1 MVGNCCWLFCNWI
14 FDKHDFQLV
23 CRILHSDFVVR
34 LESGGRSMTFFFL
47 PRLEFHVNLNWFQL
61 NSFCRAKSKRK
72 ILKAPVV
79 PLVASYFLKKFI
91 YKFTGFCRRFAR
103 GILCTGTPH
112 PWDANPWKQT
122 HGVDLKV
129 CHRSGCKDGPSVWK
143 CDGAASDRC
152 IPWVACGGCC
162 SQAMM
167 YSFRIG
173 TPRKTKIEPED
184 HPFEKEHHCL
194 KPFIPGFHVSVPGV

>member
-1 MVGNCCWLFCNWI
+1 M
-14 FDKHDFQLV
+14 
-23 CRILHSDFVVR
+23 R
-34 LESGGRSMTFFFL
+34 LESGGRMMTFFIK

-61 NSFCRAKSKRK
+61 NTFCRAKSKRK
-72 ILKAPVV
+72 ILKAR
-79 PLVASYFLKKFI
+79 
-91 YKFTGFCRRFAR
+91 FCRRFAR

-162 SQAMM
+162 SEAMM
-167 YSFRIG
+167 YFFRIG

-194 KPFIPGFHVSVPGV
+194 KMFKTLHSWVSC